1 MDFINQPISE
11 LLSPTW
17 NKLYQFLVWMFIS
30 DNVGNDWVYK
40 TYWFAVIFTWI
51 VSFIQHKYGL
61 LCLVVLNIIIDISMF
76 FFFEFIF
83 MWLEVLLCLIKY
95 KKFLV
100 AQIEYRRFGTYW
112 LCHHVMFYYFIQC
125 SIHQR
130 LLI

>member
-11 LLSPTW
+11 LLSPIW

-76 FFFEFIF
+76 FFFQFIF
-83 MWLEVLLCLIKY
+83 I
-95 KKFLV
+95 
-100 AQIEYRRFGTYW
+100 
-112 LCHHVMFYYFIQC
+112 
-125 SIHQR
+125 
-130 LLI
+130 

>member
-11 LLSPTW
+11 LLSPIW

-51 VSFIQHKYGL
+51 TSFIIHRQYGL
-61 LCLVVLNIIIDISMF
+61 LCLVVLNIIIDFSMF

-83 MWLEVLLCLIKY
+83 I
-95 KKFLV
+95 
-100 AQIEYRRFGTYW
+100 
-112 LCHHVMFYYFIQC
+112 
-125 SIHQR
+125 
-130 LLI
+130 